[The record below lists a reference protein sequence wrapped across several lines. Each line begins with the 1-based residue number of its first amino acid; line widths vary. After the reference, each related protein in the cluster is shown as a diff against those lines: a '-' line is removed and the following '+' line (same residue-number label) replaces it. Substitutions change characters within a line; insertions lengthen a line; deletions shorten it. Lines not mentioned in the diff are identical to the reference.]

1 VAPRAEVQS
10 APVTAIALAA
20 AQQALA
26 AGIAEADRIGVA
38 VSVAVVDAGGVLR
51 AFARMDG
58 AEIAGEV
65 LAVDKAYTAVA
76 HRISTAE
83 LGALAQP
90 GGELFG
96 LEANG
101 RGRYVMFGGGLP
113 VTDSDGVVIGG
124 VGVSGAAV
132 AQDVACAE
140 AARAALTATA

>member
-1 VAPRAEVQS
+1 
-10 APVTAIALAA
+10 VTAIALAA

-38 VSVAVVDAGGVLR
+38 VSGAVVDAGGVLR

-76 HRISTAE
+76 HRISTAG

>member
-1 VAPRAEVQS
+1 M
-10 APVTAIALAA
+10 TAITLAA

-26 AGIAEADRIGVA
+26 AGVAEAERIGVA
-38 VSVAVVDAGGVLR
+38 VSVAVVDACGVLR

-76 HRISTAE
+76 HRTSTAE

-96 LEANG
+96 LQANG

-113 VTDSDGVVIGG
+113 ATDADGTVIGA

-132 AQDVACAE
+132 ADDVACAE
-140 AARAALTATA
+140 AARAALSAAA

>member
-1 VAPRAEVQS
+1 
-10 APVTAIALAA
+10 VTAITLGA

-26 AGIAEADRIGVA
+26 AGIAEAERIGVV

-76 HRISTAE
+76 HRMPTAD

-96 LEANG
+96 LQANG
-101 RGRYVMFGGGLP
+101 HGRYVMFGGGVP
-113 VTDSDGVVIGG
+113 VTDGDGTVVGA

-132 AQDVACAE
+132 GEDVACAE
-140 AARAALTATA
+140 AARAALTSAA

>member
-1 VAPRAEVQS
+1 M
-10 APVTAIALAA
+10 LAA

-26 AGIAEADRIGVA
+26 AAVAEAERIGVA
-38 VSVAVVDAGGVLR
+38 VSIAVVDAGGVLR

-65 LAVDKAYTAVA
+65 IAVDKAYTAVA
-76 HRISTAE
+76 HRTPTAE

-96 LEANG
+96 LQANG
-101 RGRYVMFGGGLP
+101 RGRYVTFGGGLP
-113 VTDSDGVVIGG
+113 VADSDGRVVGA

-132 AQDVACAE
+132 ADDVACAE
-140 AARAALTATA
+140 AARAALAAAVA

>member
-1 VAPRAEVQS
+1 
-10 APVTAIALAA
+10 VTAIALAA

>member
-1 VAPRAEVQS
+1 
-10 APVTAIALAA
+10 VTPITLAA
-20 AQQALA
+20 AQQAVT
-26 AGIAEADRIGVA
+26 AGIAEAERIGVA

-76 HRISTAE
+76 HRTPTAE

-96 LEANG
+96 LQANG

-113 VTDSDGVVIGG
+113 VSDGDGNVVGA

-132 AQDVACAE
+132 AEDVACAE
-140 AARAALTATA
+140 AARAALATAA

>member
-1 VAPRAEVQS
+1 M
-10 APVTAIALAA
+10 TAITLAA
-20 AQQALA
+20 AQLALA
-26 AGIAEADRIGVA
+26 AGIAEAERLGVT

-58 AEIAGEV
+58 AEIAGEA

-76 HRISTAE
+76 HRTPTAE

-96 LEANG
+96 LQANG

-113 VTDSDGVVIGG
+113 VTDGDSQVIGA

-132 AQDVACAE
+132 AEDVACAE
-140 AARAALTATA
+140 VARAALSGAA